1 MTMQAV
7 VLMLAVRHACWEAPH
22 AAGPAVPRHSRHP
35 GQLRAAAADPRGRG
49 ADPGALPD
57 LVAEPPRPRIRARA
71 GGLGHGPSITGRR
84 AGTGLRAGL
93 GRRLH
98 ADLPAR
104 RRL

>member
-1 MTMQAV
+1 METGA
-7 VLMLAVRHACWEAPH
+7 LPPAVRLSCWEAPH

-71 GGLGHGPSITGRR
+71 GGLGDGPSITRRR
-84 AGTGLRAGL
+84 AGTDLRAGL

-98 ADLPAR
+98 ADLP
-104 RRL
+104 